1 MILVFKYLFLKR
13 YSAWRNRL
21 EIEIDLSVP
30 RDRIKIGKDVGLI
43 RGRRIILLLFTRD
56 RWAFLYYFQ
65 LRW

>member
-1 MILVFKYLFLKR
+1 MLSPGLSQEKQIR
-13 YSAWRNRL
+13 
-21 EIEIDLSVP
+21 IEIDLSVP

-56 RWAFLYYFQ
+56 HWGFPYYFQ